1 MKENMT
7 KTIFYKMKNVIRLA
21 LVAMVGMMM
30 TSCMS
35 VNLGNW
41 GDFDETPSQ
50 VSEISKV
57 TAMQPFDKV
66 DMANAFRVIY
76 DQGDT
81 HSVRVEASEQA
92 FKEMTVY
99 VKDGDLRIRKAVKKS
114 TADFSKVKVY
124 VTSPDI
130 KGIEIAGSGVFA
142 ASNRVNVSG
151 DLDMEIAGSG
161 NIMLADVTCKD
172 ADMEIAGSGNI
183 EIGSLAAKDAK
194 AEIAGSGDVKL
205 GTLACTKLDIEIAGS
220 GDVICDNITADD
232 VHTEIAG
239 SGDVT
244 LKGTVKHHTE
254 EIAGS
259 GKVNITGLA
268 TQGDSI
274 K

>member
-1 MKENMT
+1 MMSL
-7 KTIFYKMKNVIRLA
+7 LA
-21 LVAMVGMMM
+21 LVGMMM

-35 VNLGNW
+35 VNIGDW
-41 GDFDETPSQ
+41 GDVDKTPTQ
-50 VSEISKV
+50 VPEINKV

-66 DMANAFRVIY
+66 DMTNAFKVIY
-76 DQGDT
+76 EQGDT
-81 HSVRVEASEQA
+81 HSVRIEASDEA

-114 TADFSKVKVY
+114 TVDFSKVKIY

-130 KGIEIAGSGVFA
+130 KGIEIAGSGLFA
-142 ASNRVNVSG
+142 ASNRINTSG

-172 ADMEIAGSGNI
+172 ATMEIAGSGDI
-183 EIGSLAAKDAK
+183 EIGNLAAKEAK
-194 AEIAGSGDVKL
+194 AEIAGSGDIS
-205 GTLACTKLDIEIAGS
+205 LATFTCSKFNIEIAGS
-220 GDVICDNITADD
+220 GDVICNNITADD

-244 LKGTVKHHTE
+244 LKGMVKHHTE
-254 EIAGS
+254 DIAGS
-259 GKVNITGLA
+259 GKVNVSGL
-268 TQGDSI
+268 TESPDSV